1 VKALLAHGADPNTS
15 IVTSTVMGLGVSGR
29 WGAFDIYSVGTGD
42 LKGAT
47 PLWIAAYVA
56 NGAASA
62 PARSSALTILRDLL
76 DAGSDPRAATDD
88 GTTPLM
94 VAAGLGRQS
103 YQPGVAR
110 GNPSPAAEG
119 AVKMLVEAG
128 ADLNAVNEG
137 SFTALHGA
145 AFRGLNEVVQYLV
158 ASGADINARDFQGR
172 TAYRIAKGTQQGF
185 RVQAWPETA
194 KFIEG
199 LGADTELA
207 PWPGADG
214 QSQPKVVEAGKA
226 DQREVGAAGVPGD
239 LR

>member
-1 VKALLAHGADPNTS
+1 
-15 IVTSTVMGLGVSGR
+15 MGLGVSGR

-47 PLWIAAYVA
+47 PLWVAAFVA
-56 NGAASA
+56 NGAASPA
-62 PARSSALTILRDLL
+62 ARSSALTILRDLL
-76 DAGSDPRAATDD
+76 DAGADHRIRTDD
-88 GTTPLM
+88 GTTALM
-94 VAAGLGRQS
+94 VAAGLGRQN
-103 YQPGVAR
+103 YQPGVMR
-110 GNPSPAAEG
+110 GSASPAAEG

-137 SFTALHGA
+137 AFTAIHGA

-158 ASGADINARDFQGR
+158 ESGADINARDFQGR

-194 KFIEG
+194 TLIES
-199 LGADTELA
+199 LGADTRIE

-214 QSQPKVVEAGKA
+214 QQAPGAEAA
-226 DQREVGAAGVPGD
+226 DR
-239 LR
+239 